1 MNVFY
6 ERVHNL
12 CEQKGLTHAEAA
24 ASIGVSE
31 VTFSRY
37 LNLERK
43 FSLQAYMAMCCLLE
57 IPAEVL
63 YRTYIQAWLKKGKD
77 NASNN

>member
-6 ERVHNL
+6 ERVHTL
-12 CEQKGLTHAEAA
+12 CKQKGLTHGEVA

-37 LNLERK
+37 LNLQRQ
-43 FSLQAYMAMCCLLE
+43 FSLTAYMAMCCLLE
-57 IPAEVL
+57 VPAEVL
-63 YRTYIQAWLKKGKD
+63 YRTYIQARLKKG
-77 NASNN
+77 AGQCQ